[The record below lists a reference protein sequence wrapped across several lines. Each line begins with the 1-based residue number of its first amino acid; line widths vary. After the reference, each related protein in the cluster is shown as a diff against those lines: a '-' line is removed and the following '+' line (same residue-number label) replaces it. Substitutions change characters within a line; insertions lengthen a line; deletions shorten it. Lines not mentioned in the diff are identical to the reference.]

1 MTGNIMIRGEAGT
14 GKTMLAVNLIKAI
27 QKSKNQNAGRLAKI
41 SAETLNEKDVTAIV
55 KKLNGGA
62 LIIERASEL
71 TNESAIRLE
80 MAMRGQTGEL
90 LFIFED
96 EKQALKRFMKL
107 HPRLAET
114 FTTKIDI
121 PIFSNDELVEFGKC
135 YAYELEYSIDEMA
148 VLALYNRIGNM
159 QRDDYDVSVTDVKKI
174 IDAAIEKSE
183 RGGIGKFFSSFSK
196 KRYDDDDC
204 IILREKDFEE

>member
-1 MTGNIMIRGEAGT
+1 
-14 GKTMLAVNLIKAI
+14 VNLVKAI
-27 QKSKNQNAGRLAKI
+27 QKMKNQRSGRLAKI
-41 SAETLNEKDVTAIV
+41 SAETLNEKDVKALIR
-55 KKLNGGA
+55 KLAGGA

-71 TNESAIRLE
+71 STDTCIRLE
-80 MAMRGQTGEL
+80 MAINGQTDEL
-90 LFIFED
+90 LIIFED
-96 EKQALKRFMKL
+96 EKQALKRFMKI
-107 HPRLAET
+107 HPKIAQT
-114 FTTKIDI
+114 CTTKIDI
-121 PIFSNDELVEFGKC
+121 PVFSNDELVEFGKC

-183 RGGIGKFFSSFSK
+183 RGGIGKFFGSLSK